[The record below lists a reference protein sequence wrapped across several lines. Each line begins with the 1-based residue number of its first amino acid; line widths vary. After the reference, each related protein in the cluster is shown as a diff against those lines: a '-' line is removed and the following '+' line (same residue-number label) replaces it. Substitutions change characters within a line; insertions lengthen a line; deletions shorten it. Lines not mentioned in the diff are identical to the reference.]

1 MHYAELNDAWVE
13 LTAPGAPFEITEIEV
28 RGAKIRA
35 FKNDPPSVREV
46 WLSTLP
52 LAERDYLVY
61 EDERFTYAQAHAQ
74 VASIAHWML
83 ANGVKPG
90 DRVAIAMRNYPEW
103 MLIYW
108 AACCIGV
115 AVVGMNAWWT
125 APEMAFGLKDS
136 ASKVVFADAERIAR
150 INEDPAMLGDATL
163 VAVRVDTLPAGATP
177 WSDVIAT
184 GGALPD
190 IQVDPDADA
199 CIFYTSGTTGFPKGA
214 QLTHR
219 GCVSN
224 LFNMMFA
231 GQAAGLAAARA
242 TGLAIAPPAPP
253 PIPVGLIT
261 TPLFHVTAN
270 NCGAYAL
277 TAGGGKMVLM
287 YRWDAEEALKLIE
300 REKVSAVSGVPVM
313 ARELITH
320 PDFAKY
326 DTSSLLTLGGGG
338 AQLQPDLVAKIDSAV
353 ATARPNTGY
362 GMTETCGII
371 TSIAGDF
378 FVDKPASCGRAMPS
392 FEAKV
397 VDDAGNAL
405 PAGEPGEL
413 WVKGAPVIKG
423 YINRPEATAESIT
436 DGWLHTG
443 DVAKI
448 DEDGFI
454 FLVDRKKDMV
464 LRGGE
469 NIYCAEV
476 EATIHQ
482 HPAIAECCVFG
493 VPDARLGEEV
503 GAAIVLRPGETLTAD
518 QIRDHCVAL
527 VARHKAPRYIWL
539 LTESLPRNASGKFLK
554 KDLRQSLKL
563 EDAA

>member
-1 MHYAELNDAWVE
+1 MHYAELNDAWAE
-13 LTAPGAPFEITEIEV
+13 LTAPGAAFEIAEIEV
-28 RGAKIRA
+28 RGAKIRS
-35 FKNDPPSVREV
+35 FKNAPPSVREV

-52 LAERDYLVY
+52 FAERDYLVY
-61 EDERFTYAQAHAQ
+61 EDERFTYADAHALT
-74 VASIAHWML
+74 ASIANWLL
-83 ANGVKPG
+83 AQGVKPG
-90 DRVAIAMRNYPEW
+90 DRVAVAMRNYPEW

-108 AACCIGV
+108 AACSIGV

-125 APEMAFGLKDS
+125 APEMVYGLKDS
-136 ASKVVFADAERIAR
+136 APKVVFADEERIAR
-150 INEDPAMLGDATL
+150 INEDPAMLGDAIL
-163 VAVRVDTLPAGATP
+163 VAVRAETPAGATP
-177 WSDVIAT
+177 WSAVIAT

-190 IQVDPDADA
+190 IQVDPEADA

-231 GQAAGLAAARA
+231 GQVTALATARG
-242 TGLAIAPPAPP
+242 TGVMPDPDAPV
-253 PIPVGLIT
+253 PIPVTLVT

-270 NCGAYAL
+270 NCGAYAT
-277 TAGGGKMVLM
+277 TAAGGKMVLM
-287 YRWDAEEALKLIE
+287 YRWDAGEALKLIE
-300 REKVSAVSGVPVM
+300 RERVSSVSGVPVM
-313 ARELITH
+313 ARELVTH
-320 PDFAKY
+320 PDFGKY
-326 DTSSLLTLGGGG
+326 DTSSLMTVGGGG
-338 AQLQPDLVAKIDSAV
+338 AQIQPDLVDKIEKTV

-371 TSIAGDF
+371 TSISGDF
-378 FVDKPASCGRAMPS
+378 FVDRPNSCGRAMPS
-392 FEAKV
+392 FETRV

-413 WVKGAPVIKG
+413 WVRGSSVIKG
-423 YINRPEATAESIT
+423 YINRPDATAESIT

-443 DVAKI
+443 DVARI
-448 DEDGFI
+448 DKDGFI

-476 EATIHQ
+476 EATIHE
-482 HPAIAECCVFG
+482 HSAIAECCVFG

-503 GAAIVLRPGETLTAD
+503 GVAIVLRPGESLSAD
-518 QIRDHCVAL
+518 QIREHCVRLIAK
-527 VARHKAPRYIWL
+527 HKAPRYIWMR
-539 LTESLPRNASGKFLK
+539 TEALPRNASGKFLK
-554 KDLRQSLKL
+554 RELRESLKV